1 MHASFEQSQA
11 PFHFKSKDIGNP
23 PNNQSLMVI
32 TVTDIQQIFAK
43 YNELCFEGKLPMPRI
58 RIGHAKG
65 YLGQLRYTVKKEKNG
80 EAVPCRQRGD
90 KQTSRHGNRTGTGGP
105 RHQTQEKSRGQT
117 VTD

>member
-1 MHASFEQSQA
+1 
-11 PFHFKSKDIGNP
+11 
-23 PNNQSLMVI
+23 MVI

-80 EAVPCRQRGD
+80 KRTYSNFSLNFTQKYELDRQKLED
-90 KQTSRHGNRTGTGGP
+90 VVIHEMIHYYIHYNTY
-105 RHQTQEKSRGQT
+105 
-117 VTD
+117 VTATLPM